1 MLSYSRKTALLASL
15 MAVLFPLY
23 WFSEF
28 GLFMERKF
36 FPPATDVLRWGDA
49 FTLVIMLLGIAL
61 LVSSRKSLGQHIQHR
76 VTRFAALALT
86 AVLSLSCLLFTAVRA
101 VEVFATNPPTFDAYH
116 PVSFIMLAV
125 SVTGL
130 ISASLLGLSLQA
142 LEKRIASPIKLSGL
156 MLFIAVIAPFLSLGM
171 LLPVAPVLVSLALIS
186 LAFHCWQADSSVD
199 LI

>member
-1 MLSYSRKTALLASL
+1 MLSSSRTTALLSSM

-36 FPPATDVLRWGDA
+36 FPPATDVFRWGDA
-49 FTLVIMLLGIAL
+49 FTLVIMLVAIAL
-61 LVSSRKSLGQHIQHR
+61 LISCRKSLGQHIQHQ
-76 VTRFAALALT
+76 VTRFSAITLT
-86 AVLSLSCLLFTAVRA
+86 AILSLSCLLFTAVRT
-101 VEVFATNPPTFDAYH
+101 VEVFAASPPTFDAYH

-130 ISASLLGLSLQA
+130 ISVSLLGLSLQA
-142 LEKRIASPIKLSGL
+142 LEERIASPVKLAGL

-171 LLPVAPVLVSLALIS
+171 LLPVAPVLVSLALVS
-186 LAFHCWQADSSVD
+186 LAFHSWQADTRVD

>member
-1 MLSYSRKTALLASL
+1 MLSTSRKTAALAL
-15 MAVLFPLY
+15 TMAVLVPLY

-36 FPPATDVLRWGDA
+36 FPPATDVFRWGDA
-49 FTLVIMLLGIAL
+49 FTLVIMLLAIAL
-61 LVSSRKSLGQHIQHR
+61 LVSCRKSLGQHVQHQ
-76 VTRFAALALT
+76 VTRFAAITLT
-86 AVLSLSCLLFTAVRA
+86 AILSLSCLLFTAVRT
-101 VEVFATNPPTFDAYH
+101 VEVFATSPPTFDAYH

-142 LEKRIASPIKLSGL
+142 LEKRIASPVKLAGL

-171 LLPVAPVLVSLALIS
+171 LLPVAPVLVSLALVS
-186 LAFHCWQADSSVD
+186 LAFHSWQAESRVD